1 MKRKGGNQ
9 KLAEMKRNVK
19 RWEASASLRL
29 VVSFSSYPKIFIQYS
44 TNTVRNEKISVK
56 GRNEEELYPFFVHS
70 FCLNVLRMRTI

>member
-1 MKRKGGNQ
+1 MQRKGGNQ

-29 VVSFSSYPKIFIQYS
+29 VVSFSSYPKIFIQY

-70 FCLNVLRMRTI
+70 FCLNVLRMTTI